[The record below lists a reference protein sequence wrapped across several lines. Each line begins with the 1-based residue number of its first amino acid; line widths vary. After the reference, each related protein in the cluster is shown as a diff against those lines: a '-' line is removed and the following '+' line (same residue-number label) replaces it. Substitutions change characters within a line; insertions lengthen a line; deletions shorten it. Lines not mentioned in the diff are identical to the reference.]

1 MTPRRVF
8 WAVVVLLVVGY
19 LLSGVTQVR
28 PGERAVVRR
37 FGRVLDFQPE
47 PGLWIG
53 LPWGM
58 DRVDRVPI
66 DQVRRVEV
74 GYQPDAD
81 EDNLTTPSGQL
92 LTGDHNL
99 VNLQVVLNYAVQ
111 PDAVEDYVVHA
122 TDADGLVARAA
133 ETAMAEWVAGRT
145 VDEVLLRGK
154 VDLPPWLVGETQR
167 RLSKYHLGVVVRD
180 ASVSRLLPPPQVK
193 ASFDQVTQSQ
203 TEIRTRLNSAEQEAQ
218 RSVQAAEAE
227 KYRLEQL
234 AAAYANEQTVLA
246 RAEADSFE
254 RRLRQYQE
262 MKRDNPDALTAI
274 WWDEMGKLYAK
285 LREGGRVDLL
295 DHHLGPDGLDITVMT
310 PPKKK

>member
-1 MTPRRVF
+1 MTRRAF
-8 WAVVVLLVVGY
+8 WAVLLLALVGY
-19 LLSGVTQVR
+19 LLTGVTEVR

-37 FGRVLDFQPE
+37 FGRVLEYQPE
-47 PGLWIG
+47 PGLWVG

-58 DRVDRVPI
+58 DRVDRVAV

-81 EDNLTTPSGQL
+81 EGSLTTPPGQL

-99 VNLQVVLNYAVQ
+99 VNLQVVLNYAVR

-122 TDADGLVARAA
+122 DEADGLVARAA

-154 VDLPPWLVGETQR
+154 VDLPPWLVGETQE
-167 RLSKYHLGVVVRD
+167 RLTPYRLGVVVRD
-180 ASVSRLLPPPQVK
+180 ASVALLLPPPQVK
-193 ASFDQVTQSQ
+193 AAFDQVTQAQ
-203 TEIRTRLNSAEQEAQ
+203 TEIRTRLYSAERDAEE
-218 RSVQAAEAE
+218 SVRKAEAE
-227 KYRLEQL
+227 KFRREQL
-234 AAAYANEQTVLA
+234 AAAYAKEQTTRA
-246 RAEADSFE
+246 RAEAESFE
-254 RRLRQYQE
+254 RRLRQYQVT
-262 MKRDNPDALTAI
+262 KRDNPDALVAI
-274 WWDEMGKLYAK
+274 WWDEMGKLFAA

-295 DHHLGPDGLDITVMT
+295 DHHLGPDGLDITILT